1 MAPEVMKRT
10 AYDFRADIWSLGIT
24 TFEIAT
30 GGPPH
35 ASKDPMKALFISEFK
50 DIQLPESFS
59 PLMKEFMTLCLHEDP
74 KFRPAA
80 DELLKFKWIKNAPK
94 GTEILLDL
102 VIRHTE
108 WQLSQ
113 AESSSC
119 KTALSDDDLM
129 LERHADDW
137 NFDTVQSIQIQN
149 QTSPTNYTNV
159 KHEKFSE
166 ESSTSMIAPLP
177 STLPSR
183 KGHRRNKTSIIKTL
197 EASPTKTD
205 APQIPVLSISP
216 EDTKA
221 PILTDHIPRK
231 NSEFSF
237 LYDTA
242 LNQVFSTVPRQS
254 KMESHFSQGSK
265 ILKELK
271 TSPSLPFIIDTSI
284 LTKKSDKSLNR
295 KSSLREENPTPLK
308 PTFFSKSRAMDSR
321 IYKPIKLINSALKKE
336 QLTPSRPRASTAPEM
351 YRQGDSRN
359 TVSRISYL
367 LNFHSRRK
375 SSLLST
381 SNDPGPSLS
390 DDTTSHLSAETSTSL
405 TNSRRSN
412 SVLSF
417 FHKSKS
423 EASDSLDRQPAHS
436 LDRLSTSFMFST
448 EGTHSLKEPPKKK
461 EWCSSVFYNEVVNQ
475 TSSTSAFIP
484 TEPMPITSIQ
494 VQSLGQ
500 LNCPAMV
507 ERPDMF
513 LESEATSDL
522 QTHQMESQFNELC
535 EACWYWLDLSEQ
547 HMQRISTL
555 ERKA

>member
-1 MAPEVMKRT
+1 
-10 AYDFRADIWSLGIT
+10 
-24 TFEIAT
+24 
-30 GGPPH
+30 
-35 ASKDPMKALFISEFK
+35 
-50 DIQLPESFS
+50 
-59 PLMKEFMTLCLHEDP
+59 
-74 KFRPAA
+74 
-80 DELLKFKWIKNAPK
+80 
-94 GTEILLDL
+94 
-102 VIRHTE
+102 
-108 WQLSQ
+108 
-113 AESSSC
+113 
-119 KTALSDDDLM
+119 M